1 MRIYRQEGIPGFYRG
16 LLPSLF
22 GVSHVC
28 IQFPLY
34 EHFKALNRAFITRC
48 VAFKLMACIESA
60 DGSDLPKSTILLCS
74 SSSKM
79 LASSITYPHEVV
91 RTRLQV
97 RPSDLLP
104 GSSAA
109 TSTVT
114 GPLRFFDE
122 IRLTCANI
130 HSESGFKGF
139 YRGFSVNLV
148 RTVPASALTILTY
161 EVLMRNLLARTRQ
174 GESDDV

>member
-1 MRIYRQEGIPGFYRG
+1 MRIYRQEGFSGFYRG
-16 LLPSLF
+16 LLPSLL
-22 GVSHVC
+22 GVTHVC

-34 EHFKALNRAFITRC
+34 EHFKALNSTSQLVRFT
-48 VAFKLMACIESA
+48 FLLTFFLETA

-97 RPSDLLP
+97 RPSS
-104 GSSAA
+104 SSAPV
-109 TSTVT
+109 STIQ

-122 IRLTCANI
+122 IRQTCTNI
-130 HSESGFKGF
+130 YSESGFKGF

-161 EVLMRNLLARTRQ
+161 EVLMRNLLARTRR
-174 GESDDV
+174 GETDNV